1 MKKIWDLVVH
11 GYIPV
16 RGMKPD
22 TKTGIVPIGRLSIKL
37 LVLLIAVIIA
47 TNYYLI

>member
-37 LVLLIAVIIA
+37 LVLLISVIIV
-47 TNYYLI
+47 YIYLI

>member
-1 MKKIWDLVVH
+1 MKKIWDLIVH

-16 RGMKPD
+16 RGRKPD
-22 TKTGIVPIGRLSIKL
+22 TETGVVPVGRLSIKL